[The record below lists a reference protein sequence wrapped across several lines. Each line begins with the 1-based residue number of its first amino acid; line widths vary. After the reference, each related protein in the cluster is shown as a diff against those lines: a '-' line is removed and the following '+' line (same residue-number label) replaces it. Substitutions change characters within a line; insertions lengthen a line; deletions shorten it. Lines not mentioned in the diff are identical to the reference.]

1 MKSRAVF
8 VAILTA
14 SIGLSACGK
23 YGPPMR
29 RPPQPIPPP
38 RQATPTPPPPEATEP
53 ERPAVEEEVLEPSD
67 FEDAGADQENG
78 P

>member
-8 VAILTA
+8 VAILTL
-14 SIGLSACGK
+14 SIGLLACGK

-29 RPPQPIPPP
+29 RPPPP
-38 RQATPTPPPPEATEP
+38 RMPPPPEVTEP
-53 ERPAVEEEVLEPSD
+53 EPPAVEEEVLAPSD
-67 FEDAGADQENG
+67 FEEAGADQENG